1 MKKILGCMVLF
12 VALFSCASNA
22 VAGGSSD
29 SDVAPVAPQ
38 PVSKPEPV
46 VTVKEKEVNFNS
58 ESGSLT
64 ISNATSE
71 DVVVFV
77 GKVEKGNILGGIRGN
92 QSRTFNLSRVSG
104 IPSNGSLLIRVATFE
119 TYNKKASITEND
131 VIYTGLVVYDL
142 NDSGDRIN
150 LSIYKGVDSSHQ
162 KSIYVS
168 NESEHYVLELRIE
181 NAAQGDIIATL
192 PPLQTNKRIYL
203 TPRDDGFP
211 YDFYASYVYVNPKT
225 GEKTSMN
232 SGKEDRK
239 RAIPESPGG
248 EITPL
253 RFPVPS
259 ASNVGYDVAFV
270 SVQNDTSSGIEFRNG
285 ETTLKNQKGIRFTAS
300 GRTDVYEIAS
310 KHGENGQT
318 YTALK
323 FEFDDFSKKTIAP
336 YVFKPGYK
344 YELVI
349 TDMNG
354 NYEYDIREVG
364 IKSLVEDARIELF
377 NEN

>member
-1 MKKILGCMVLF
+1 MKSKFSWVTFILIVLS
-12 VALFSCASNA
+12 VCVLGGCASSN
-22 VAGGSSD
+22 
-29 SDVAPVAPQ
+29 
-38 PVSKPEPV
+38 VSK
-46 VTVKEKEVNFNS
+46 TSTKTASSITIQSKEVNFNS
-58 ESGSLT
+58 ERGSLT
-64 ISNATSE
+64 ISNDTAK
-71 DVVVFV
+71 DVVIFV
-77 GKVEKGNILGGIRGN
+77 GKVEKGNLLGGIYAGK
-92 QSRTFNLSRVSG
+92 SRSFDLSKISD
-104 IPSNGSLLIRVATFE
+104 IPANGSLLIRAATFE
-119 TYNKKASITEND
+119 TYNKKNAIITEDD
-131 VIYTGLVVYDL
+131 VIYTGLVVYNL

-150 LSIYKGVDSSHQ
+150 LSIYKGVDSSQ
-162 KSIYVS
+162 QSCVYVS
-168 NESEHYVLELRIE
+168 NESQYYVLELRLG
-181 NAAQGDIIATL
+181 NAAQGEIIATL
-192 PPLQTNKRIYL
+192 PPLTTNKRIYL
-203 TPRDDGFP
+203 TPRDDGFA
-211 YDFYASYVYVNPKT
+211 YDFYASFVYVNPKT

-232 SGKEDRK
+232 PGKEDRR
-239 RAIPESPGG
+239 RAFPESALG

-253 RFPVPS
+253 RFEGPS
-259 ASNVGYDVAFV
+259 ASNIGYDVAFV